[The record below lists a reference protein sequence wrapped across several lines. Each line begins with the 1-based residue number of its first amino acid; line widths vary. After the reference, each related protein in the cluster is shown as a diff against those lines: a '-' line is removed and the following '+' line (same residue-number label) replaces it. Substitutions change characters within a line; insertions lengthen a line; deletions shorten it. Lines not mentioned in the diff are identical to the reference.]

1 MSIPSGEGVFAA
13 RRLASQFPLYAS
25 RLRTYRVLIRTAWLV
40 DLQYRAAIAIWLLW
54 GIMEPLIALGIW
66 WGIAGAG
73 AVEGFGREDFARYFF
88 AVALINQLTL
98 AWDAYYIDR
107 WIRKGEMNYR
117 LARPLAP
124 IHEALADN
132 LAYKAR
138 SASLLIVVWVL
149 IALVWPA
156 VRLELTPARVGLALV
171 ATIFAAAIRF
181 FNGYATGLLAF
192 WTTRAT
198 ALSEL
203 QYGLSLFLSG
213 RLAPLTLLPP
223 VVATAA
229 TVLWFR
235 YMLAFPVEI
244 LTGIVTTPDA
254 YLRGF
259 AGQVV
264 WVILWWGAYRVVWAR
279 GIRRYGAV
287 GG

>member
-1 MSIPSGEGVFAA
+1 MAESRSILPRPSV
-13 RRLASQFPLYAS
+13 
-25 RLRTYRVLIRTAWLV
+25 YRALIRTAWLV
-40 DLQYRAAIAIWLLW
+40 DLQYRAAILIWLTW
-54 GIMEPLIALGIW
+54 GIMEPVIALGIW
-66 WGIAGAG
+66 WSIAGAG
-73 AVEGFGREDFARYFF
+73 TVEGFGRDDFARYFF
-88 AVALINQLTL
+88 GVALVNQLTL

-107 WIRKGEMNYR
+107 WIRNGEINYR

-124 IHEALADN
+124 IHEAMADN

-138 SASLLIVVWVL
+138 TASLLLVIWVVA
-149 IALVWPA
+149 ALVWPA
-156 VRLELTPARVGLALV
+156 VRVELTPGRIALALL

-181 FNGYATGLLAF
+181 LNGYATGLMAF

-203 QYGLSLFLSG
+203 QWGVSMFLSG

-229 TVLWFR
+229 SVLWFR
-235 YMLAFPVEI
+235 YMLAFPVEV
-244 LTGIVTTPDA
+244 LTGMVTTTDG

-259 AGQVV
+259 AGQIIWTIIWWAIYRMV
-264 WVILWWGAYRVVWAR
+264 WRR
-279 GIRRYGAV
+279 GIQRYGAV